1 MPVSKKKQVA
11 ASTSGSG
18 SGKKQKNL
26 YSFFSVAK
34 TKPKPSAKAV
44 KSPSSSSPVAVSKTA
59 IASPDC
65 VSGSNKAA
73 ATANSAAS
81 TNAVSAS
88 SSEATKSATKS
99 VTHNPLVNKV
109 QVNSKLAVLWKDDKK
124 YYACVVKKK
133 DGHRFFLEYEDDET
147 EWIDL
152 RQEKFRFI
160 DNDDSDAEGEGDDSG
175 DDDAMDVDD
184 KKTTLK
190 QKTQPKKRPRIHDS
204 DDEEYEFDM
213 DAGDDDEDDDDEE
226 DAFVDEE
233 EEEEDDKWLVSDED
247 DDQPRKKKRAKA
259 SSTKKVSV
267 TQHKP
272 SDSPSSSSARMTPKT
287 PRPASTSNVAATMTP
302 TSLSSFSAFSQ
313 SASKTNAPRRVTPL
327 SSGRPTA
334 TSIALESAEKGSG
347 GPMNFMLGVV
357 NPAGAHLHNHL
368 NFLLNPRDAQG
379 RTKDQPGYDPR
390 TLKVDREE
398 YMKKGEMKKMTPGT
412 EQWWATKAQYFD
424 TVLLFKTGKF
434 YEMFHMDADIG
445 VQVLNFQYM
454 KGHVAH
460 AGFPEVSYGV
470 MADKL
475 VRAGYKVARVE
486 QTETPEMLKERKKKM
501 RGPGA
506 PKALNREVCS
516 IMSLGTR
523 TFCYLDL
530 EELADDGKATA
541 QSGPLLVIREVQCKQ
556 DGEEMHDD
564 DEDALRPVCEYGI
577 VVVDAATGKITIGQF
592 ADDVLRSRMSTLIAT
607 FTPSEILLEGGE
619 NGASPTLRALLKS
632 LQTTSGASFLVEN
645 VLPMES
651 FPKSTAVDP
660 AVRRSMER
668 GKVKPWDPEQTIN
681 ELHRRGYYPKGSKQ
695 QDSTSISRWPQV
707 LRSCIEG
714 NAELALSSFGA
725 ALFYLQ
731 RNLIDGDILSMGNVK
746 AYIPPA
752 SPVASEGKLT
762 RAEFEDS
769 ADGDLEIYSSA
780 GKAPAIAA
788 SDAVNEEDN
797 IKHMSIDGNTLVQ
810 LEILNNS
817 IDHKPAGSL
826 WSKINHTNTP
836 HGERLLRAWLLRPL
850 FRKTEIDRRADA
862 VEELLSGDIAMAM
875 DEARAVLKGVGDIDR
890 LCAKIH
896 GMSGAKLPGA
906 EDETTLS
913 HPNTRAILYET
924 KTYTKRK
931 VGDFSRCLK

>member
-1 MPVSKKKQVA
+1 MK
-11 ASTSGSG
+11 
-18 SGKKQKNL
+18 
-26 YSFFSVAK
+26 
-34 TKPKPSAKAV
+34 
-44 KSPSSSSPVAVSKTA
+44 
-59 IASPDC
+59 
-65 VSGSNKAA
+65 
-73 ATANSAAS
+73 
-81 TNAVSAS
+81 
-88 SSEATKSATKS
+88 
-99 VTHNPLVNKV
+99 
-109 QVNSKLAVLWKDDKK
+109 SKLAVHWKDDNK
-124 YYACVVKKK
+124 YYACVVTKKE
-133 DGHRFFLEYEDDET
+133 GNRFFVEYDDGDT
-147 EWIDL
+147 EWLDL
-152 RQEKFRFI
+152 RQEKFRFV
-160 DNDDSDAEGEGDDSG
+160 DNDDSDAEEEEES
-175 DDDAMDVDD
+175 DDDDMDVDEE
-184 KKTTLK
+184 KTSK
-190 QKTQPKKRPRIHDS
+190 QKQPTTKKKRPRIHDS
-204 DDEEYEFDM
+204 DDEEYEFDL
-213 DAGDDDEDDDDEE
+213 DAADDDEE
-226 DAFVDEE
+226 EAFVDEE
-233 EEEEDDKWLVSDED
+233 EESDDKWLVSDDDDE

-267 TQHKP
+267 TQHKA
-272 SDSPSSSSARMTPKT
+272 SNDSSPSSSSARMAPKT
-287 PRPASTSNVAATMTP
+287 PRPTSTSNAAATMTP

-334 TSIALESAEKGSG
+334 TPVALESAEKGSG
-347 GPMNFMLGVV
+347 GPMNFMMGVV
-357 NPAGAHLHNHL
+357 NPAGSHVHNHL
-368 NFLLNPRDAQG
+368 DFLLNPRDAQG
-379 RTKDQPGYDPR
+379 RTKGQPGYDPR
-390 TLKVDREE
+390 TLKVDNTE
-398 YMKKGEMKKMTPGT
+398 YIKMCKIQKMTPGT

-445 VQVLNFQYM
+445 VQVLNFNYM

-486 QTETPEMLKERKKKM
+486 QTETPEMLKQRKKKM

-541 QSGPLLVIREVQCKQ
+541 ESGPLLAIREVQYKE
-556 DGEEMHDD
+556 DGEEMQDD

-577 VVVDAATGKITIGQF
+577 VVVDAARAHITIGQF

-607 FTPSEILLEGGE
+607 FAPSEILLEGGE
-619 NGASPTLRALLKS
+619 NGASATLRALLKS
-632 LQTTSGASFLVEN
+632 LQTTSGASFLVED

-660 AVRRSMER
+660 AVRRRMER
-668 GKVKPWDPEQTIN
+668 GKVKPWDPEQTIK

-695 QDSTSISRWPQV
+695 QDSTSISRWPRV
-707 LRSCIEG
+707 LRSCVEG
-714 NAELALSSFGA
+714 KAELALSSFGA

-746 AYIPPA
+746 AYIPPV

-769 ADGDLEIYSSA
+769 ADGDLEAASSA
-780 GKAPAIAA
+780 GTAPLIAA
-788 SDAVNEEDN
+788 SDAVNEEDK
-797 IKHMSIDGNTLVQ
+797 IKNMSIDGNTLVQ

-862 VEELLSGDIAMAM
+862 VDELLSGDVAMAM
-875 DEARAVLKGVGDIDR
+875 EEARKLLNCVGDIDR

-896 GMSGAKLPGA
+896 GMSGTQLPGA
-906 EDETTLS
+906 EDETC